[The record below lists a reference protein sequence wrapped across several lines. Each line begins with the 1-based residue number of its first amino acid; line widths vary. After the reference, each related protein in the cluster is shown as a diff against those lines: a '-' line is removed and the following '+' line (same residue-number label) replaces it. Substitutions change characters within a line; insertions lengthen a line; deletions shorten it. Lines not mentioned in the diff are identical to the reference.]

1 MDYKKICNK
10 HINELSIELMN
21 NRMPMHDVSSMT
33 LEIYEVIDKHLKES
47 ESCTK

>member
-21 NRMPMHDVSSMT
+21 NRMPMHDVSCLT
-33 LEIYEVIDKHLKES
+33 LDIYKVIEKHLGEIK
-47 ESCTK
+47 CTK

>member
-21 NRMPMHDVSSMT
+21 SGMSMHDVSSLT
-33 LEIYEVIDKHLKES
+33 LDIYAVIKKHLGETK
-47 ESCTK
+47 CTK